1 MIGNGMDVQSLALQY
16 VQIDRAGQDQIF
28 SAKESEYNALLKSY
42 RAIKTKINDFRDLL
56 NDLTDAKKL
65 EAYSVTASE
74 EGYANITAGA
84 NASPGEYQ
92 INIQQLARA
101 DQVSLS
107 FASETDPMPMS
118 GTLTLGVAG
127 DSFTIDMSTLPAG
140 ATLSDLRDAINGS
153 TANTGVQA
161 SLVRS
166 NGNIQ
171 LLISSEN
178 TGSANTLT
186 MSTDGSAAM
195 AGIQSSIDNRT
206 VISTAQDA
214 IINMGENNALTLTS
228 SSNKMENVIDGLT
241 INLTKVH
248 ASPTDQL
255 TFTVNQDG
263 EATAEKLQDF
273 VTKFNDLLSATGT
286 TNTDSAIAKD
296 STAKMIGRQLK
307 SDISGLGINKLGI
320 EFTRSGTL
328 TLDTET
334 LTEFLEANPNGL
346 TEILGG
352 TNGVLEKLTDRLN
365 GYVRGEG
372 ALLNTSTESIQ
383 SRMDRLQDR
392 MERFDRRME
401 NRLELYIDQFTQM
414 QSIVSQ
420 LDSSF
425 NMF

>member
-1 MIGNGMDVQSLALQY
+1 MDVQSLALQY

-107 FASETDPMPMS
+107 FASETDPMPTS

-186 MSTDGSAAM
+186 MSTDGSADM

-328 TLDTET
+328 TLDKET